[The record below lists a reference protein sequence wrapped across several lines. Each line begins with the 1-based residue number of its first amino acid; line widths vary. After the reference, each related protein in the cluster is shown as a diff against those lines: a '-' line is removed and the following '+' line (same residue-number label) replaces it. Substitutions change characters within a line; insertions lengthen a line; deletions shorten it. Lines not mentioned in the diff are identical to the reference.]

1 MRKAITITITCAA
14 LALSGCA
21 TGPTGAGYR
30 PLVDTR
36 GASAAHYESD
46 LAECQQYATQRTGAA
61 GGAVAGAVFGALLG
75 VALMAVGGGRGGFG
89 NEIAAGGAITGGLQ
103 GAAQGEG
110 TQRDIIRRCLA
121 GRGHSVL
128 D

>member
-1 MRKAITITITCAA
+1 MRKIIATLSAATI
-14 LALSGCA
+14 LAGCA
-21 TGPTGAGYR
+21 TGPTGAQYR

-36 GASAAHYESD
+36 GSAGHRYEAD
-46 LAECQQYATQRTGAA
+46 LAECQQYATQRAGAA
-61 GGAVAGAVFGALLG
+61 ETAVAGAIAGALLG
-75 VALMAVGGGRGGFG
+75 VALGAIVGGGIR
-89 NEIAAGGAITGGLQ
+89 NEMAGIGALTGGLQ
-103 GAAQGEG
+103 GAGQGEG

>member
-1 MRKAITITITCAA
+1 MRKLTLTLAAA

-21 TGPTGAGYR
+21 TGPTGADYR
-30 PLVDTR
+30 PLVDSR
-36 GASAAHYESD
+36 GAAAASYESD
-46 LAECQQYATQRTGAA
+46 LSECQSYAGQRTGAA

-75 VALMAVGGGRGGFG
+75 VTLLAVSGGRGGWG
-89 NEIAAGGAITGGLQ
+89 NEIAAVGAITGGLQ

-121 GRGHSVL
+121 GRGFSVL

>member
-1 MRKAITITITCAA
+1 MRKLTLTLAAA

-21 TGPTGAGYR
+21 TGPTGADYR
-30 PLVDTR
+30 PMVDTR
-36 GASAAHYESD
+36 GASAANYESD
-46 LAECQQYATQRTGAA
+46 LAECQRYAAQRTGAA
-61 GGAVAGAVFGALLG
+61 GGALVGAVFGALLG
-75 VALMAVGGGRGGFG
+75 VALLAAGGGRGGWG
-89 NEIAAGGAITGGLQ
+89 NEVAAVGAISGGLQ
-103 GAAQGEG
+103 GAAAGEG

>member
-1 MRKAITITITCAA
+1 MRKLFTITITCAA
-14 LALSGCA
+14 LSLSGCA
-21 TGPTGAGYR
+21 TGPTGANYR

-36 GASAAHYESD
+36 GASSAQYESD
-46 LAECQQYATQRTGAA
+46 LSECQRFATQRAGAA
-61 GGAVAGAVFGALLG
+61 DSAVAGAVFGALLG
-75 VALMAVGGGRGGFG
+75 VALLAAGGGRGGWG
-89 NEIAAGGAITGGLQ
+89 NEIAAVGAITGGLQ